1 MIKGKKSN
9 DNDEVSELYPEL
21 SPAKSAKAR
30 EDQLIAM
37 AYNRVE
43 ERIRNNQATGPEL
56 VHFLKMGSSKGRL
69 ENDILEKERELVAA
83 KTEALRA
90 QKKVEELYTQAIE
103 AMKSYGGGSDDI
115 E

>member
-1 MIKGKKSN
+1 MVKGNETTK
-9 DNDEVSELYPEL
+9 DVEVSEPKVERL
-21 SPAKSAKAR
+21 PAKSAQAR

-43 ERIRNNQATGPEL
+43 ERIRNNEATGPEL
-56 VHFLKMGSSKGRL
+56 VHFLKLGSTKGRL
-69 ENDILEKERELVAA
+69 EKDILEKERELVTA

-90 QKKVEELYTQAIE
+90 QRQVEELYAQAIE
-103 AMKSYGGGSDDI
+103 AMKSYGGGNNA